1 MRMSEFSES
10 IQRVT
15 DRIRGHRSLYEQNE
29 MATRNQVVDPILRCL
44 GWDTEDPDKVQPN
57 VSAEEGVPDYSL
69 LLDGKKVLFVEA
81 KKMSVDVVDKQVLS
95 QLAKYCFAEGMSY
108 GLLTNGVV
116 WVLFRAFQEGTTIA
130 ERGVWKTDI
139 EHDDMNAIFRKLNT
153 VSTTNISSIDRL
165 LTKLGIFDEVWQSLL
180 DDPGNLTKGIVPV
193 FVSMAKEAHPDYD
206 LAPEEVA
213 DFIQERLNEIISPQ
227 LDAYPPVPEDIRTR
241 VEGPRTMKIERDT
254 FPVRNSYEVLVNAAE
269 WLVKK
274 GKLRRDNC
282 PVVSGH
288 KRHLVN
294 IAPKH
299 RYGDDFRAPK
309 KLSNGLFVETH
320 YSTTHCIANA
330 RRLLEHCGF
339 SGTLLEVY

>member
-1 MRMSEFSES
+1 MTDFAET
-10 IQRVT
+10 IHRVT
-15 DRIRGHRSLYEQNE
+15 KRIRNYRPLYEQNE
-29 MATRNQVVDPILRCL
+29 MATRNQVVDPILRSL

-57 VSAEEGVPDYSL
+57 VSADEGVPNYTL

-81 KKMSVDVVDKQVLS
+81 KKMSIDVDDKQVLS

-116 WVLFRAFQEGTTIA
+116 WVLFRAFREGTA
-130 ERGVWKTDI
+130 MAARVVWKTDI
-139 EHDDMNAIFRKLNT
+139 EHDDMNAIARKLNT
-153 VSTTNISSIDRL
+153 ISTASISNIDRL
-165 LTKLGIFDEVWQSLL
+165 LTKLGILDEVWQSLL
-180 DDPGNLTKGIVPV
+180 ADPGNLTKGIVPV
-193 FVSMAKEAHPDYD
+193 FVAMAKEAHPDCD
-206 LAPEEVA
+206 LAPEEIA

-227 LDAYPPVPEDIRTR
+227 PDDEPIVPEEILTR
-241 VEGPRTMKIERDT
+241 FEAPRTMKIEHDS
-254 FPVRNSYEVLVNAAE
+254 FPVRNSYDILVNTAE

-288 KRHLVN
+288 KRYLVN

-320 YSTTHCIANA
+320 YSTADCIANA
-330 RRLLEHCGF
+330 RKLLEHCGF
-339 SGTLLEVY
+339 KGTLLEIH